1 MQTNPLSNTASEA
14 ELKNLSPEEIALL
27 TLWLNQIVVGEFRK
41 FFVHM
46 YFQYL
51 VHCSDCHSKHNHFKH
66 LHRNHCAFSI
76 SGFYARALHRLQK
89 RQTKT
94 QTPKSMKKKPGLF
107 K

>member
-51 VHCSDCHSKHNHFKH
+51 VHCSDDLLPAEYNDVIYTIEMLAKLSD
-66 LHRNHCAFSI
+66 
-76 SGFYARALHRLQK
+76 
-89 RQTKT
+89 
-94 QTPKSMKKKPGLF
+94 
-107 K
+107 